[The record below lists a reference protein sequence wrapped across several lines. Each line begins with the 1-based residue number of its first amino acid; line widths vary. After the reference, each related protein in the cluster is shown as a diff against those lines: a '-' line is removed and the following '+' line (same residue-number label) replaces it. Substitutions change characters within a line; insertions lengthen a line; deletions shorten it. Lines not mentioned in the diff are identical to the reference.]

1 MKIKEK
7 GLTGKAAVHRKESM
21 AGPGRKGFNA
31 FKEMGKTDDKG
42 KKGNK
47 EKTKPEVWLEF
58 LGQRLR
64 VHEEDGGSV
73 KREDVPF
80 VQGAT
85 LKFEGAEGDVSFDE
99 IKVRARAPGTGPFCV
114 CERRRINTRIS
125 RLR

>member
-7 GLTGKAAVHRKESM
+7 GLTGKAANMRKESM
-21 AGPGRKGFNA
+21 SGAGRKGFNA

-42 KKGNK
+42 KKGSAK
-47 EKTKPEVWLEF
+47 AKPEVWLEF

-73 KREDVPF
+73 KTEEIPF
-80 VQGAT
+80 VKGAT

-99 IKVRARAPGTGPFCV
+99 IKVSVLP
-114 CERRRINTRIS
+114 
-125 RLR
+125 